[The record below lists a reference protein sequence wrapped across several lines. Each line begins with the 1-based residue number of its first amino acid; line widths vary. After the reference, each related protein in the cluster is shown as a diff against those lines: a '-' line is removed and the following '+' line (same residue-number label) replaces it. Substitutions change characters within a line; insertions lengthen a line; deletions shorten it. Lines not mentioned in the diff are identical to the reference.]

1 MKAIV
6 DAKGRLLLFLFGL
19 IFAFSL
25 RGLLLAQEA
34 NATAQAG
41 KANET
46 AVMGQSATEEIPEKA
61 AEPGANAM
69 QPKAE
74 SSVMQKSVTLDFKD
88 ADIRNVLK
96 IISYKAGVN
105 IVVTPDVVG
114 NVNMRLVDVPWQ
126 NALDTIVK
134 TYGFGYEWLNDRV
147 IMVSTLARLAEQRKS
162 QEEASEK
169 EPLDT
174 DTFVLNFSSA
184 MDIKNVLDKLLS
196 ARGKITVESRTNTL
210 IVTDTKSTLLKIKE
224 AIRRLDKMTPQVMI
238 EARIIETTLGSSEKL
253 GIDWNLRIAYSGPKR
268 PTTFPWTSAI
278 KGAGEKYFPKTP
290 VPSSLV
296 REATTTYSETGAVVG
311 TTYTENTYHSLI
323 AGFPEVS
330 TDEFT
335 FGTIDMTGLQAVLE
349 VLKSSSDTK
358 IISNPRIT
366 TLNNQEAKILV
377 GKVVPIP
384 KYEYSKETGAL
395 SVSGYEDKEIGVK
408 LIVTPNINEQE
419 YITLSVKPSVESIVG
434 STGPNGERPV
444 ISTRSA
450 ETNVMIKDGQ
460 TLVIGGLISE
470 DKIKS
475 NKGVPILK
483 DLPLLRYIFGHKE
496 DTVTKTELLIFITPH
511 ILREKKPLLENT
523 AEEGKEELLPSGS

>member
-1 MKAIV
+1 MKPIV
-6 DAKGRLLLFLFGL
+6 RVRTRILLILFGL
-19 IFAFSL
+19 MITFVVRSSL
-25 RGLLLAQEA
+25 VAQES
-34 NATAQAG
+34 NATSVQG
-41 KANET
+41 KDNET
-46 AVMGQSATEEIPEKA
+46 AVQEQ
-61 AEPGANAM
+61 AEAGEVFGNT
-69 QPKAE
+69 AE
-74 SSVMQKSVTLDFKD
+74 SPSEMSLKANGSAAQKNVTLDFKD

-162 QEEASEK
+162 QEEAMEK

-184 MDIKNVLDKLLS
+184 IDIKNVLDKLLS

-224 AIRRLDKMTPQVMI
+224 AIQRLDKMTPQVMI

-253 GIDWNLRIAYSGPKR
+253 GIDWNLRVALSGPKR
-268 PTTFPWTSAI
+268 PTTWPFTGEI
-278 KGAGEKYFPKTP
+278 KGAGSKYFPKTT
-290 VPSSLV
+290 VPTSLV

-311 TTYTENTYHSLI
+311 TSYSENTYHSLV
-323 AGFPEVS
+323 AGFPDVP
-330 TDEFT
+330 TGLFT
-335 FGTIDMTGLQAVLE
+335 FGTLDMTGLQAVLE

-395 SVSGYEDKEIGVK
+395 SISGYEDKEVGVK

-419 YITLSVKPSVESIVG
+419 YVTLSVKPSVEAIIG

-450 ETNVMIKDGQ
+450 ETNVMIKNGQ

-475 NKGVPILK
+475 KNGIPILGS
-483 DLPLLRYIFGHKE
+483 LPLLKYLFGRKE
-496 DTVTKTELLIFITPH
+496 DTITKTEMLIFITPH
-511 ILREKKPLLENT
+511 IIREKKPLLEK
-523 AEEGKEELLPSGS
+523 AGSEGIPAVSPTGA